1 MKNLLIIN
9 SKLSA
14 IISNLKKNN
23 NCEVLIIGKN
33 LKEVLKKKTKKFS
46 KVILITEKIL
56 PRNSEAYK
64 IISKFI
70 KNEKSSFIEIGQKK
84 SQVPTDKASSKGLI
98 NGAGNKTL
106 LILKKII
113 EIQNV

>member
-1 MKNLLIIN
+1 MNTLLIIN
-9 SKLSA
+9 SNMSA
-14 IISNLKKNN
+14 ITNNLKKNN
-23 NCEVLIIGKN
+23 CCEILIIRKN

-64 IISKFI
+64 TISNFI
-70 KNEKSSFIEIGQKK
+70 KSKKSSFIEISHKK
-84 SQVPTDKASSKGLI
+84 SLVPNNKASSDALI
-98 NGAGNKTL
+98 NGSGKKTL

>member
-9 SKLSA
+9 SKLNA
-14 IISNLKKNN
+14 TITNFKKNN
-23 NCEVLIIGKN
+23 NCEILIIRNN
-33 LKEVLKKKTKKFS
+33 LKEILKKKAKKFS

-64 IISKFI
+64 TISNFI
-70 KNEKSSFIEIGQKK
+70 RSNKSSFIEISHKK
-84 SQVPTDKASSKGLI
+84 SLVPNNKASSNALI
-98 NGAGNKTL
+98 NGSGKKTL
-106 LILKKII
+106 LILEKII

>member
-9 SKLSA
+9 SKLSS
-14 IISNLKKNN
+14 IITDLKKNN
-23 NCEVLIIGKN
+23 NCEILIIRKN
-33 LKEVLKKKTKKFS
+33 LKEILKKIPGKFN

-56 PRNSEAYK
+56 PRDSEVYK

-70 KNEKSSFIEIGQKK
+70 KNDKSSFIEIGKEK
-84 SQVPTDKASSKGLI
+84 SQVPTNKARSNALI
-98 NGAGNKTL
+98 NGSGNKTL